1 MGQACA
7 PQQGRADSG
16 ALRATLLTV
25 VVHGIALVSVGALL
39 HLGVKRSME
48 TGEMF
53 RHLRIPLPWLTQVV
67 YQLDALV
74 REWAVIGGPL
84 VLCADA
90 AVYAVLRTRART
102 RAVSTVWAIGVLVVL
117 LACAALIVV
126 GLRLPLR
133 ELRTQVQQG

>member
-74 REWAVIGGPL
+74 REWWFIVGPL
-84 VLCADA
+84 VLGADA